1 MGVPVPGSQGGAAGP
16 DRQTRVVG
24 GEGSASISYTLPPGL
39 FQYVESVRAVIDN
52 TGGAAAIKPEL
63 EVATSNGVVIAT
75 TKQTESIPVGDTGGA
90 TFALR
95 LQAGGTSTPAGGGIQ
110 FDTDNE
116 GGWLYVQV
124 NDVEEAGGPIRG
136 TALDLQ
142 DRSTSVGG
150 SGGIRLKTFN
160 TLDLDANFGATLL
173 SRQELVTIQ
182 SDAITAP
189 FVNGILLRAFQSAI
203 SIVGHE
209 VVMQDATGHAVVACR
224 SEGALVLDGD
234 EIIITAA
241 NGMNYGNAPT
251 DLIGFYGAAPVAQ
264 QPQPVTLA
272 DVINLL
278 VTLGLCA
285 P

>member
-1 MGVPVPGSQGGAAGP
+1 MGAPVPGSQSGAAGP
-16 DRQTRVVG
+16 DRQTRVLD
-24 GEGSASISYTLPPGL
+24 GSGTDTVSYSLPPGL
-39 FQYVESVRAVIDN
+39 FQYVESIRAVIDN
-52 TGGAAAIKPEL
+52 TGGGVAVKPEL
-63 EVATSNGVVIAT
+63 EVATANGVVIAT
-75 TKQTESIPVGDTGGA
+75 TKQSESIPAGDTGGA

-95 LQAGGTSTPAGGGIQ
+95 LTSGGASTPVGGGID
-110 FDTDNE
+110 FDIDNE

-136 TALDLQ
+136 YALDLQ

-160 TLDLDANFGATLL
+160 TLDLDSSFEMNLL
-173 SRQELVTIQ
+173 SRGALLNIESDYVSAAGVLGIQLKALTSGISITGREVGIQ
-182 SDAITAP
+182 SQGAAAQIAL
-189 FVNGILLRAFQSAI
+189 NAAGNILLQGDTI
-203 SIVGHE
+203 
-209 VVMQDATGHAVVACR
+209 DLVAA
-224 SEGALVLDGD
+224 S
-234 EIIITAA
+234 
-241 NGMNYGNAPT
+241 GMNYGTAPT
-251 DLIGFYGAAPVAQ
+251 DLIGFYGTAPVAQ